1 MRASSSRWLG
11 TRSSSWSPAI
21 THEQCSRI
29 ADTAVADVDC
39 RPRDQ
44 FNHIALT
51 LVAEGAGQVVDPRS
65 GSRWDNRYVLGT
77 KHGPCESLDQ
87 RVSMFASGHTTEQFA
102 SNSESSRTTSRGSAA
117 DSAGTGGS
125 IPISS
130 ARMSKH
136 NSMHSSQTRT

>member
-77 KHGPCESLDQ
+77 KHGPCQSLDQ
-87 RVSMFASGHTTEQFA
+87 RVSMFASGHTTEQFG
-102 SNSESSRTTSRGSAA
+102 EQLGVFE
-117 DSAGTGGS
+117 DHLKGVGGGFS
-125 IPISS
+125 WHGRLDTYLLREDVE
-130 ARMSKH
+130 A
-136 NSMHSSQTRT
+136 